1 MIISQL
7 GYYSLIFGL
16 LTSIF
21 IFFNSSIQLKKNNL
35 VISDKTFGLI
45 GFQFF
50 FVFISFISLIYS
62 FIISDFSNETVYNNS
77 HTTKPLFYKITGT
90 WGNHEGSL
98 LLWLLVLTGVLLGF
112 IFKSRNEPNNYRLL
126 TTLFHQIIVI
136 GFFVF
141 VLKTSNPFNEIFPV
155 QTEGLGLNPILQD
168 PALGIHPPILYLGYV
183 GTSIIFSAALA
194 SMISNYVNK
203 NWAKNIKFWI
213 LFSWI
218 FLTGGILL
226 GSIWAYYELGWG
238 GFWFWD
244 PVENV
249 SLMPWLSLTALLHC
263 IVTLEKREL
272 FKKWTIVLCI
282 ITFALSMVG
291 TFLVRSGILNSV
303 HTFAN
308 DPSRGIYILTF
319 LLVLVLLSFVIF
331 IIYENKNFTQKSEIF
346 TLSKETA
353 VLINNW
359 FILYFLSVVLIG
371 TIYPIFLDVIL
382 DEQIS
387 VGPPF
392 YNKLILPFLIPFVLF
407 MSIGPSM
414 KWIKTNFKFG
424 AKSFF
429 VIVFTMVLSF
439 FTVYFIGE
447 KNIFI
452 LLLFIGFFYLL
463 LKSLD
468 QLREKT
474 KNFAQ
479 IFSHTGFSLL
489 LISILLNSFSSR
501 EIVKNIQV
509 GETFTLKNEKIIF
522 KKIAIEKE
530 KNYESIVGFFEI
542 LDDKNTII
550 NLQPEIRIY
559 NEPEM
564 ATSEASIK
572 TTLFKDRFITIN
584 IIKDQNFFNVRY
596 QHKPFMIWIWIST
609 LIIMLG
615 GMFAI
620 FRKNKE
626 VNI

>member
-16 LTSIF
+16 LTSVF
-21 IFFNSSIQLKKNNL
+21 IFFNSSIQLKKSNS
-35 VISDKTFGLI
+35 VISSKTTGLI

-77 HTTKPLFYKITGT
+77 HTSKPLFYKITGT

-203 NWAKNIKFWI
+203 SWAKNIKFWI

-249 SLMPWLSLTALLHC
+249 SLMPWLSLTALVHC

-272 FKKWTIVLCI
+272 FKKWTIILCI

-319 LLVLVLLSFVIF
+319 LLVLVLLSFAIF
-331 IIYENKNFTQKSEIF
+331 IIYENKNFTQESEIF

-371 TIYPIFLDVIL
+371 TIYPIFLDVLL

-414 KWIKTNFKFG
+414 KWIKTNFRIG
-424 AKSFF
+424 VKSFLV
-429 VIVFTMVLSF
+429 VIMTLILSF
-439 FTVYFIGE
+439 ITIYYIGE
-447 KNIFI
+447 KNIFA
-452 LLLFIGFFYLL
+452 LLLFIGFFYLF

-468 QLREKT
+468 QAREKT

-489 LISILLNSFSSR
+489 LISILLNSFSSK

-509 GETFTLKNEKIIF
+509 GESFVLKNEKIIF
-522 KKIAIEKE
+522 KKIAVEKE
-530 KNYESIVGFFEI
+530 KNYESIIGFFEI
-542 LDDKNTII
+542 LDEKNKII

-572 TTLFKDRFITIN
+572 TSLFKDRFITMN

-615 GMFAI
+615 GFFAI